1 MENPERLNDLAKE
14 LGAGGYAQS
23 TDSAATARLDQW
35 LNILVEKGG
44 SDLLLVEDAPPCVRV
59 QGEVRKLEPVS
70 MDGAEIEA
78 AVLPALSHHALRLY
92 RDTLIADS
100 SYRIEGLGRF
110 RINLHRERGRAAAAI
125 RALPKSVPRLEELH
139 LPPSV
144 ANLAHLPRGLVLIGG
159 PAGSGKSTTLSAL
172 IQEINAREARHIVT
186 IEDPIE
192 YEHKHLRSVVE
203 QVEIGTDASDF
214 PTALRATLRQA
225 PDVIVVGEMRDAE
238 TMRIAVVAAGTG
250 HLVLST
256 LHTTDVASTVARITD
271 SFPVERQNAI
281 RQELA
286 MALAAVLTQILLPTK
301 TGRRM
306 PAAELLM
313 VGYGARHHIRR
324 NNLQYLHQEIPLTK
338 KRGSFTL
345 EESLVTLIRSGEIER
360 EDAQLCAIHP
370 DDLNIL
376 LKSSAAHM

>member
-1 MENPERLNDLAKE
+1 M
-14 LGAGGYAQS
+14 
-23 TDSAATARLDQW
+23 
-35 LNILVEKGG
+35 
-44 SDLLLVEDAPPCVRV
+44 
-59 QGEVRKLEPVS
+59 
-70 MDGAEIEA
+70 
-78 AVLPALSHHALRLY
+78 
-92 RDTLIADS
+92 
-100 SYRIEGLGRF
+100 GRF
-110 RINLHRERGRAAAAI
+110 RINLHRERGRAAVAI
-125 RALPKSVPRLEELH
+125 RALPTSVPKLEELH

-192 YEHKHLRSVVE
+192 YEHKHLRSVIE
-203 QVEIGTDASDF
+203 QVEIGTDAPDF
-214 PTALRATLRQA
+214 PMALRAALRQA

-238 TMRIAVVAAGTG
+238 TMRIAVVAAETG

-301 TGRRM
+301 DGKRM

-345 EESLVTLIRSGEIER
+345 EESLVTLIRNGKMEK